1 MGINLWPEVMKL
13 LPEENYIFC
22 IDCRKL
28 SILLP
33 SNQVYHNGGE
43 SMDTVSLLLAIIG
56 AINWG
61 LVGIFQFDLV
71 AWDFRRTGCW
81 LQPCDLH
88 AGRPGWPVVY
98 FPAVPEES
106 RQQQGRVAFL
116 NPCKKRGG
124 IFPPLFLLISRVQCR
139 RAVALRQR
147 LSRSLCRWQ
156 RQ

>member
-1 MGINLWPEVMKL
+1 
-13 LPEENYIFC
+13 
-22 IDCRKL
+22 
-28 SILLP
+28 
-33 SNQVYHNGGE
+33 
-43 SMDTVSLLLAIIG
+43 MDTVSLLLAIIG

-71 AWDFRRTGCW
+71 AWIFGG
-81 LQPCDLH
+81 QAAGFS